1 MSISGQNLSII
12 IVTLKSEQV
21 IDECINSIDPEIPI
35 IIVENSNNL
44 NFKRDCE
51 NKYKNVKC
59 VLTNKNLGMGTANN
73 IGIKLATTDYVYVLN
88 PDVILEKDC
97 LKKIFSESK
106 KLNDFSILTPI
117 SSNSIYPN
125 WKNKIG
131 ENLEKNNPFEVESID
146 GYSMIINKKKFNED
160 YFDENIFLY
169 LENDDLCLR
178 TRRVNGSIFVVPES
192 KINHKGAKAVDTK
205 YKDEIEY
212 SRNWHWTWSKFYFQ
226 KKHYGF
232 IKSFF
237 YCLPSF
243 FSSLIKF
250 FLYSIFVN
258 KHKKKIYFNRIS
270 GFSSSFLGKKSWYRP
285 NLED

>member
-44 NFKRDCE
+44 NFKKNCE

-59 VLTNKNLGMGTANN
+59 ILTNKNLGMGTANN

-131 ENLEKNNPFEVESID
+131 DNSEKNNPFEVESID

-232 IKSFF
+232 IKSLF

-243 FSSLIKF
+243 FSSLVKF
-250 FLYSIFVN
+250 FLYSILIN
-258 KHKKKIYFNRIS
+258 Y
-270 GFSSSFLGKKSWYRP
+270 
-285 NLED
+285 